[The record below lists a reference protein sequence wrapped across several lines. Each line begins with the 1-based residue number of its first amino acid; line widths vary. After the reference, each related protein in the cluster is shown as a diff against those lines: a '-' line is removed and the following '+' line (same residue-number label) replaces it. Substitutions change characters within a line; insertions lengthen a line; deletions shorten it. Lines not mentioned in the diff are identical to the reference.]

1 MKTKGDNQMK
11 LTEILENIDYI
22 DYTKNNDYD
31 ITNVTNDSR
40 KIEEGGVFVAI
51 SGMEF
56 DGHKFIDKAIENG
69 ANTIV
74 VTQDTQKIEGIN
86 YIKVED
92 ARIALAQVSNVV
104 CDFPSKKLRVIGV
117 TGTNGKTTTASM
129 ISHILENLNSQC
141 TNIGTNGTFIAKEK
155 YETPN
160 TTPEICEIDK
170 ILKLSVDKKID
181 NAVVECSSHGLYL
194 HRLDGIEFDVAVF
207 NNLSME
213 HMDFHK
219 NMENYFDAK
228 MILFEN
234 AKKKIVNVD
243 DEYGRKAKR
252 RFEEAYT
259 FSLKNESDFRA
270 ENVELIDG
278 KMHFEIKNVKF
289 VLNRF
294 AMFDVYNAV
303 AAIAAVNLLGYE
315 LEDIAKALESFT
327 GVEARFEFVK
337 NDRGINIVIDF
348 AHTPKAFENI
358 YKSVPNDKRII
369 AVYGMSGDRTCE
381 IRHEV
386 GKISA
391 ENNVFSVVTTDDPKF
406 DTYENIADDIVKGI
420 EEENGE
426 FVRIKDRKSAIKHAI
441 EMANEGDFVLLLGK
455 GQENFIK
462 LKGNEKTPYSE
473 KETVNE
479 VLDELKNK

>member
-1 MKTKGDNQMK
+1 MN
-11 LTEILENIDYI
+11 LTDILEKIDYI
-22 DYTKNNDYD
+22 DYTKNNDD
-31 ITNVTNDSR
+31 EITNVTNDSR
-40 KIEEGGVFVAI
+40 KIEKGGVFVAI

-92 ARIALAQVSNVV
+92 ARIALAQISNVV

-141 TNIGTNGTFIAKEK
+141 TNIGTNGTFIAGEK

-207 NNLSME
+207 NNLSIE

-243 DEYGRKAKR
+243 DEYGRKAKG

-259 FSLKNESDFRA
+259 FSLENESDFRA

-278 KMHFEIKNVKF
+278 KMHFELKNVKF

-315 LEDIAKALESFT
+315 MEDIAKALESFT

-337 NDRGINIVIDF
+337 NDLRINIVIDF

-358 YKSVPNDKRII
+358 YKSVPNDKRKI
-369 AVYGMSGDRTCE
+369 AVYGMSGDRTRE

-426 FVRIKDRKSAIKHAI
+426 YVRIKDRKSAIKHGI
-441 EMANEGDFVLLLGK
+441 EMAKEGDFVLLLGK

-473 KETVNE
+473 KKTVEE
-479 VLDELKNK
+479 VLGELKK

>member
-1 MKTKGDNQMK
+1 MN
-11 LTEILENIDYI
+11 LTDIIDKIDYI
-22 DYTKNNDYD
+22 DYTKNNDD
-31 ITNVTNDSR
+31 EITNVTNDSR
-40 KIEEGGVFVAI
+40 KIEKGGVFVAI

-92 ARIALAQVSNVV
+92 ARIALAQISNVV

-129 ISHILENLNSQC
+129 ISHILESLNSQC
-141 TNIGTNGTFIAKEK
+141 TNIGTNGTFIAGEK

-194 HRLDGIEFDVAVF
+194 HRLVGIEFDVAVF
-207 NNLSME
+207 NNLSIE

-243 DEYGRKAKR
+243 DEYGRKAKG

-259 FSLKNESDFRA
+259 FSLENESDFKA

-278 KMHFEIKNVKF
+278 KMHFELKNVKF

-294 AMFDVYNAV
+294 ALFDVYNAV
-303 AAIAAVNLLGYE
+303 AAIVAYE
-315 LEDIAKALESFT
+315 MEDIAKALESFT

-337 NDRGINIVIDF
+337 NDLEINIVIDF

-358 YKSVPNDKRII
+358 YKSVPNDKRKI
-369 AVYGMSGDRTCE
+369 AVYGMSGDRTPE

-420 EEENGE
+420 EEANGE
-426 FVRIKDRKSAIKHAI
+426 FVRIKDILFYFWEKDKKTSSNSK
-441 EMANEGDFVLLLGK
+441 EMKRHL
-455 GQENFIK
+455 I
-462 LKGNEKTPYSE
+462 LKKKQST
-473 KETVNE
+473 KC
-479 VLDELKNK
+479 

>member
-1 MKTKGDNQMK
+1 MN
-11 LTEILENIDYI
+11 LTDILDKIDYI
-22 DYTKNNDYD
+22 DYTKNNDDD
-31 ITNVTNDSR
+31 ISNVTNDSR
-40 KIEEGGVFVAI
+40 KIEKGGVFVAI

-92 ARIALAQVSNVV
+92 ARIALAQISNVV
-104 CDFPSKKLRVIGV
+104 CDYPSKKLRVIGV
-117 TGTNGKTTTASM
+117 TGTNGKTTTSSM
-129 ISHILENLNSQC
+129 ISHILEHLNSPC
-141 TNIGTNGTFIAKEK
+141 TNIGTNGTFIAGEK

-160 TTPEICEIDK
+160 TTPEISEIDK

-194 HRLDGIEFDVAVF
+194 HRLDGIDFDVAVF

-234 AKKKIVNVD
+234 AKKKIANVD
-243 DEYGRKAKR
+243 DEYGRKAKA
-252 RFEEAYT
+252 RFEDTYT
-259 FSLKNESDFRA
+259 FSLENESDFRA

-294 AMFDVYNAV
+294 ALFDVYNAV

-315 LEDIAKALESFT
+315 LKDIAKALESFT
-327 GVEARFEFVK
+327 GVEARFEFIN

-358 YKSVPNDKRII
+358 YKSVPNDKRKI
-369 AVYGMSGDRTCE
+369 AVYGMSGDRTIE

-391 ENNVFSVVTTDDPKF
+391 ENDVLSVVTTDDPKF
-406 DTYENIADDIVKGI
+406 DTYENIADDIVSGI

-426 FVRIKDRKSAIKHAI
+426 FIRIKDRKSAIKHAI
-441 EMANEGDFVLLLGK
+441 EIANEGDFVLLLGK

-479 VLDELKNK
+479 VLNELRK

>member
-1 MKTKGDNQMK
+1 MN
-11 LTEILENIDYI
+11 LTDILEKIDYI
-22 DYTKNNDYD
+22 DYTKNNDD
-31 ITNVTNDSR
+31 EITNVTNDSR
-40 KIEEGGVFVAI
+40 KIEKGGVFVAI

-86 YIKVED
+86 YIKVQD
-92 ARIALAQVSNVV
+92 ARVALAQISNVV
-104 CDFPSKKLRVIGV
+104 MDFPSKKLRVIGV

-141 TNIGTNGTFIAKEK
+141 TNIGTNGTFIAGEK

-207 NNLSME
+207 NNLSIE

-219 NMENYFDAK
+219 NMENYFNAK

-234 AKKKIVNVD
+234 SKKKIVNVD
-243 DEYGRKAKR
+243 DEYGRKAKG

-259 FSLKNESDFRA
+259 FSLENESDFKA
-270 ENVELIDG
+270 GNVELIDG

-315 LEDIAKALESFT
+315 MEDIAKALESFT
-327 GVEARFEFVK
+327 GLEARFEFVK
-337 NDRGINIVIDF
+337 NDLGINIVIDF

-358 YKSVPNDKRII
+358 YKSVPNDKRKI
-369 AVYGMSGDRTCE
+369 AVYGMSGDRTPE

-406 DTYENIADDIVKGI
+406 DTYENIADDIVSGI

-426 FVRIKDRKSAIKHAI
+426 FIRIKDRKSAIKHAI

-473 KETVNE
+473 KETVTE
-479 VLDELKNK
+479 VLDELRNK

>member
-1 MKTKGDNQMK
+1 MN
-11 LTEILENIDYI
+11 LTDIIDKIDYI
-22 DYTKNNDYD
+22 DYTKNNDD
-31 ITNVTNDSR
+31 EITNVTNDSR
-40 KIEEGGVFVAI
+40 KIEKGGVFVAI

-92 ARIALAQVSNVV
+92 ARIALAQISNVV

-129 ISHILENLNSQC
+129 ISHILENLDSQC

-194 HRLDGIEFDVAVF
+194 HRLDGIDFDVAVF
-207 NNLSME
+207 NNLSIE

-234 AKKKIVNVD
+234 SKKKIVNVD
-243 DEYGRKAKR
+243 DEYGRKAKE

-259 FSLKNESDFRA
+259 FSLENESDFKA

-278 KMHFEIKNVKF
+278 KMHFELKNVKF

-303 AAIAAVNLLGYE
+303 AAIAAVNLLGYK
-315 LEDIAKALESFT
+315 LKDIAKALESFT

-337 NDRGINIVIDF
+337 NDLGINIVIDF

-358 YKSVPNDKRII
+358 YKSVPNDKRKI

>member
-1 MKTKGDNQMK
+1 MN
-11 LTEILENIDYI
+11 LTDIIDKIDYI
-22 DYTKNNDYD
+22 DYTKNNDD
-31 ITNVTNDSR
+31 EITNVTNDSR
-40 KIEEGGVFVAI
+40 KIEKGGVFVAI

-56 DGHKFIDKAIENG
+56 DGHKFIDKAITNG

-92 ARIALAQVSNVV
+92 ARIALAQISNVV

-129 ISHILENLNSQC
+129 ISHILENLDSQC

-160 TTPEICEIDK
+160 TTPEISEIDK

-234 AKKKIVNVD
+234 SKKKIVNVD
-243 DEYGRKAKR
+243 DEYGRK
-252 RFEEAYT
+252 
-259 FSLKNESDFRA
+259 
-270 ENVELIDG
+270 
-278 KMHFEIKNVKF
+278 
-289 VLNRF
+289 
-294 AMFDVYNAV
+294 
-303 AAIAAVNLLGYE
+303 
-315 LEDIAKALESFT
+315 
-327 GVEARFEFVK
+327 
-337 NDRGINIVIDF
+337 
-348 AHTPKAFENI
+348 
-358 YKSVPNDKRII
+358 
-369 AVYGMSGDRTCE
+369 
-381 IRHEV
+381 
-386 GKISA
+386 GKI
-391 ENNVFSVVTTDDPKF
+391 
-406 DTYENIADDIVKGI
+406 
-420 EEENGE
+420 
-426 FVRIKDRKSAIKHAI
+426 
-441 EMANEGDFVLLLGK
+441 
-455 GQENFIK
+455 
-462 LKGNEKTPYSE
+462 
-473 KETVNE
+473 
-479 VLDELKNK
+479 

>member
-1 MKTKGDNQMK
+1 MN
-11 LTEILENIDYI
+11 LTDIIDKIDYI
-22 DYTKNNDYD
+22 DYTKNNDD
-31 ITNVTNDSR
+31 EITNVTNDSR
-40 KIEEGGVFVAI
+40 KIEKGGVFVAI

-92 ARIALAQVSNVV
+92 ARIALAQISNVV

-160 TTPEICEIDK
+160 TTPEISEINK

-194 HRLDGIEFDVAVF
+194 HRLDGIEFDEAVF

-243 DEYGRKAKR
+243 DEYGRKAKG

-259 FSLKNESDFRA
+259 FSLENESDFKA

-278 KMHFEIKNVKF
+278 KMHFELKNVKF

-303 AAIAAVNLLGYE
+303 AAIAAVNLLGYK
-315 LEDIAKALESFT
+315 LKDIAKALESFT

-337 NDRGINIVIDF
+337 NDLGINIVIDF

-358 YKSVPNDKRII
+358 YKSVPNDKRKI
-369 AVYGMSGDRTCE
+369 AVYGMSGDRTRE

-406 DTYENIADDIVKGI
+406 DTYENIADDILSGI
-420 EEENGE
+420 EEKNGE
-426 FVRIKDRKSAIKHAI
+426 YVRIKDRKSAIKHAI

>member
-1 MKTKGDNQMK
+1 MN
-11 LTEILENIDYI
+11 LTDILEKIDYI
-22 DYTKNNDYD
+22 DYTKNNDD
-31 ITNVTNDSR
+31 EITNVTNDSR
-40 KIEEGGVFVAI
+40 KIEKGGVFVAI

-92 ARIALAQVSNVV
+92 ARIALAQISNVV

-194 HRLDGIEFDVAVF
+194 HRLDGIDFDVAVF
-207 NNLSME
+207 NNLSIE

-243 DEYGRKAKR
+243 DEYGRKAKG

-259 FSLKNESDFRA
+259 FSLENESDFRA

-278 KMHFEIKNVKF
+278 KMHFELKKVKF

-294 AMFDVYNAV
+294 AIFDVYNAV

-315 LEDIAKALESFT
+315 MEDIAKALENFT

-337 NDRGINIVIDF
+337 NDLEINIVIDF

-358 YKSVPNDKRII
+358 YKSVPNDKRKI
-369 AVYGMSGDRTCE
+369 AVYGMSGDRTRE

-391 ENNVFSVVTTDDPKF
+391 ENNVFS
-406 DTYENIADDIVKGI
+406 
-420 EEENGE
+420 
-426 FVRIKDRKSAIKHAI
+426 
-441 EMANEGDFVLLLGK
+441 
-455 GQENFIK
+455 
-462 LKGNEKTPYSE
+462 
-473 KETVNE
+473 
-479 VLDELKNK
+479 

>member
-1 MKTKGDNQMK
+1 MN
-11 LTEILENIDYI
+11 LTDILEKIDYI
-22 DYTKNNDYD
+22 DYTKNNDD
-31 ITNVTNDSR
+31 EITNVTNDSR
-40 KIEEGGVFVAI
+40 KIEKGGVFVAI

-92 ARIALAQVSNVV
+92 ARIALAQISNVV

-117 TGTNGKTTTASM
+117 TGTNGKTTTSSM
-129 ISHILENLNSQC
+129 ISHILEHLNSTC

-207 NNLSME
+207 NNLSIE

-243 DEYGRKAKR
+243 DEYGRKAKG

-259 FSLKNESDFRA
+259 FSLENESDFRA

-278 KMHFEIKNVKF
+278 KMHFELKNVKF

-315 LEDIAKALESFT
+315 MEDIAKALESFT

-337 NDRGINIVIDF
+337 NDLRINIVIDF

-358 YKSVPNDKRII
+358 YKSVPNDKRKI
-369 AVYGMSGDRTCE
+369 AVYGMSGDRTRE

-406 DTYENIADDIVKGI
+406 DTYENIADDIVSGI

-426 FVRIKDRKSAIKHAI
+426 YVRIKDRKSAIKHAI
-441 EMANEGDFVLLLGK
+441 EMANKGDFVLLLGK

>member
-1 MKTKGDNQMK
+1 MN
-11 LTEILENIDYI
+11 LTDIIDKIDYI
-22 DYTKNNDYD
+22 DYTKNNDD
-31 ITNVTNDSR
+31 EITNVTNDSR
-40 KIEEGGVFVAI
+40 KIEKGGVFVAI

-56 DGHKFIDKAIENG
+56 DGHRFIDKAIENG

-74 VTQDTQKIEGIN
+74 ITEDVTQNDGIN
-86 YIKVED
+86 YIKVDD
-92 ARIALAQVSNVV
+92 ARVALAQISNVV

-117 TGTNGKTTTASM
+117 TGTNGKTTTSSM
-129 ISHILENLNSQC
+129 ISHILEHLNSPC
-141 TNIGTNGTFIAKEK
+141 TNIGTNGTFIAGEK

-160 TTPEICEIDK
+160 TTPEISEIDK

-234 AKKKIVNVD
+234 AKKKIANVD
-243 DEYGRKAKR
+243 DEYGRKAKA
-252 RFEEAYT
+252 RFEDTYT
-259 FSLKNESDFRA
+259 FSLENESDFRA

-327 GVEARFEFVK
+327 GVEARFEFVN

-358 YKSVPNDKRII
+358 YKSVPNDKRKI
-369 AVYGMSGDRTCE
+369 AVYGMSGDRTRE
-381 IRHEV
+381 IRREV

-406 DTYENIADDIVKGI
+406 DTYENIADDIVSGI
-420 EEENGE
+420 EKENGE
-426 FVRIKDRKSAIKHAI
+426 YVRIKDRKSAIKHAI
-441 EMANEGDFVLLLGK
+441 EIANEGDFVLLLGK

-473 KETVNE
+473 KETVNK
-479 VLDELKNK
+479 VLNELRK

>member
-1 MKTKGDNQMK
+1 MN
-11 LTEILENIDYI
+11 LTDILDKIDYI
-22 DYTKNNDYD
+22 DYTKNNDDY

-40 KIEEGGVFVAI
+40 KIEKGGVFVAI

-74 VTQDTQKIEGIN
+74 VTQDTQKTEGIN

-92 ARIALAQVSNVV
+92 ARIALAQISNVV

-129 ISHILENLNSQC
+129 ISHILENLDSQC

-160 TTPEICEIDK
+160 TTPEISEIDK

-207 NNLSME
+207 NNLSIE

-234 AKKKIVNVD
+234 SKKKIVNVD
-243 DEYGRKAKR
+243 DEYGRKAKE

-259 FSLKNESDFRA
+259 FSLENESDFKA

-278 KMHFEIKNVKF
+278 KMHFELKNVKF

-315 LEDIAKALESFT
+315 MEDIAKALESFT

-337 NDRGINIVIDF
+337 NDLEINIVIDF

-358 YKSVPNDKRII
+358 YKSVPNDKRKI
-369 AVYGMSGDRTCE
+369 AVYGMSGDRTRE

-391 ENNVFSVVTTDDPKF
+391 ENNVFSIVTTDDPKF
-406 DTYENIADDIVKGI
+406 DTYENIADDIVTGI

-426 FVRIKDRKSAIKHAI
+426 FVRIKDRKSAIKHAL

>member
-1 MKTKGDNQMK
+1 MN
-11 LTEILENIDYI
+11 LTDIIDKIDYI
-22 DYTKNNDYD
+22 DYTKNNDD
-31 ITNVTNDSR
+31 EITNVTNDSR
-40 KIEEGGVFVAI
+40 KIEKGGVFVAI

-92 ARIALAQVSNVV
+92 ARIALAQISNVV

-207 NNLSME
+207 NNLSIE

-243 DEYGRKAKR
+243 DEYGRKAKG

-259 FSLKNESDFRA
+259 FSLENESDFKA

-278 KMHFEIKNVKF
+278 KMHFELKNVKF

-337 NDRGINIVIDF
+337 NDLGINIVIDF

-358 YKSVPNDKRII
+358 YKSVPNDKRKI
-369 AVYGMSGDRTCE
+369 AVYGMSGDRTRE
-381 IRHEV
+381 IRREV

-406 DTYENIADDIVKGI
+406 DTYENIADDIVSGI
-420 EEENGE
+420 EKENGE
-426 FVRIKDRKSAIKHAI
+426 YVRIKDRKSAIKHAI
-441 EMANEGDFVLLLGK
+441 EIANEGDFVLLLGK

-473 KETVNE
+473 KETVNK

>member
-1 MKTKGDNQMK
+1 MN
-11 LTEILENIDYI
+11 LTDIIDKIDYI
-22 DYTKNNDYD
+22 DYTKNNDD
-31 ITNVTNDSR
+31 EITNVTNDSR
-40 KIEEGGVFVAI
+40 KIEKGGVFVAI

-74 VTQDTQKIEGIN
+74 VTQDTQKIEGSN

-92 ARIALAQVSNVV
+92 ARIALAQISNVV

-117 TGTNGKTTTASM
+117 TGTNGKTTTSSM
-129 ISHILENLNSQC
+129 ISHILEHLNSTC

-160 TTPEICEIDK
+160 TTPEISEINK

-194 HRLDGIEFDVAVF
+194 HRLDGIEFDEAVF

-243 DEYGRKAKR
+243 DEYGRKAKG

-259 FSLKNESDFRA
+259 FSLENESDFKA

-278 KMHFEIKNVKF
+278 KMHFELKNVKF

-294 AMFDVYNAV
+294 AIFDVYNAV

-337 NDRGINIVIDF
+337 NNLGINIVIDF

-358 YKSVPNDKRII
+358 YKSVPNDKRKI
-369 AVYGMSGDRTCE
+369 AVYGMSGDRTRE

-420 EEENGE
+420 EEANGE

>member
-1 MKTKGDNQMK
+1 MN
-11 LTEILENIDYI
+11 LTDIIDKIDYI
-22 DYTKNNDYD
+22 DYTKNNDD
-31 ITNVTNDSR
+31 EITNVTNDSR
-40 KIEEGGVFVAI
+40 KIEKGGVFVAI

-56 DGHKFIDKAIENG
+56 DGHRFIDKAIENG

-74 VTQDTQKIEGIN
+74 ITEDVTQIDGIN
-86 YIKVED
+86 YIKVDD
-92 ARIALAQVSNVV
+92 ARIALAQISNVV

-117 TGTNGKTTTASM
+117 TGTNGKTTTSSM
-129 ISHILENLNSQC
+129 ISHILEHLNSPC

-160 TTPEICEIDK
+160 TTPEISEIDK

-181 NAVVECSSHGLYL
+181 NAVVECSSHGLYF
-194 HRLDGIEFDVAVF
+194 HRLDGIDFDVAVF

-234 AKKKIVNVD
+234 AKKKIANVD
-243 DEYGRKAKR
+243 DEYGRKAKA
-252 RFEEAYT
+252 RFEDTYT
-259 FSLKNESDFRA
+259 FSLENESDFRA

-294 AMFDVYNAV
+294 ALFDVYNAV

-327 GVEARFEFVK
+327 GVEARFEFVN

-358 YKSVPNDKRII
+358 YKSVPNDKRKI
-369 AVYGMSGDRTCE
+369 AVYGMSGDRTRE

-406 DTYENIADDIVKGI
+406 DTYENIADDIVSGI
-420 EEENGE
+420 EEANGE

-441 EMANEGDFVLLLGK
+441 EMADKGDFVLLLGK
-455 GQENFIK
+455 GQETFIK

-479 VLDELKNK
+479 VLDELKK

>member
-1 MKTKGDNQMK
+1 MN
-11 LTEILENIDYI
+11 LTDIIDKIDYI
-22 DYTKNNDYD
+22 DYTKNNDD
-31 ITNVTNDSR
+31 EITNVTNDSR
-40 KIEEGGVFVAI
+40 KIEKGGVFVAI

-56 DGHKFIDKAIENG
+56 DGHRFIDKAIENG

-74 VTQDTQKIEGIN
+74 ITEDVTQNDGIN
-86 YIKVED
+86 YIKVDD
-92 ARIALAQVSNVV
+92 ARVALAQISNVV

-117 TGTNGKTTTASM
+117 TGTNGKTTTSSM
-129 ISHILENLNSQC
+129 ISHILEHLNSPC
-141 TNIGTNGTFIAKEK
+141 TNIGTNGTFIAGEK

-160 TTPEICEIDK
+160 TTPEISEIDK

-194 HRLDGIEFDVAVF
+194 HRLDGIDFDVAVF
-207 NNLSME
+207 NNLSIE

-234 AKKKIVNVD
+234 SKKKIVNVD
-243 DEYGRKAKR
+243 DEYGRKAKG

-259 FSLKNESDFRA
+259 FSMENESDFKA

-327 GVEARFEFVK
+327 GVEARFEFVN

-358 YKSVPNDKRII
+358 YKSVPNDKRKI
-369 AVYGMSGDRTCE
+369 AVYGMSGDRTRE

-406 DTYENIADDIVKGI
+406 DTYENIADDIVSGI

-426 FVRIKDRKSAIKHAI
+426 YVRIKDRKSAIKHAI
-441 EMANEGDFVLLLGK
+441 EIANKGDFVLLLGK

>member
-1 MKTKGDNQMK
+1 MN
-11 LTEILENIDYI
+11 LTDIIDKIDYI
-22 DYTKNNDYD
+22 DYTKNNDD
-31 ITNVTNDSR
+31 EVTNVTNDSR
-40 KIEEGGVFVAI
+40 KIEKGGVFVAI

-56 DGHKFIDKAIENG
+56 DGHKFIYKAIENG

-74 VTQDTQKIEGIN
+74 ITQDTQKIEGIN

-92 ARIALAQVSNVV
+92 ARIALAQISNVV
-104 CDFPSKKLRVIGV
+104 MDFPSKKLRVIGV

-160 TTPEICEIDK
+160 TTPEISEIDK

-207 NNLSME
+207 NNLSIE

-243 DEYGRKAKR
+243 DEYGRKAKG

-259 FSLKNESDFRA
+259 FSLENESDFKA

-278 KMHFEIKNVKF
+278 KMHFELKNVKF

-303 AAIAAVNLLGYE
+303 AAIAAVNLLGYK
-315 LEDIAKALESFT
+315 LKDIAKALESFT

-337 NDRGINIVIDF
+337 NDLGINIVIDF

-358 YKSVPNDKRII
+358 YKSVPNDKRKI
-369 AVYGMSGDRTCE
+369 AVYGMSGDRTSE

-406 DTYENIADDIVKGI
+406 DTYENIADDIVSGI

-426 FVRIKDRKSAIKHAI
+426 FIRIKDRKSAIKHAI

-479 VLDELKNK
+479 VLNELKNK

>member
-1 MKTKGDNQMK
+1 MN
-11 LTEILENIDYI
+11 LTDIIDKIDYI
-22 DYTKNNDYD
+22 YYTKNNKDV

-40 KIEEGGVFVAI
+40 KIEKGGVFVAI

-56 DGHKFIDKAIENG
+56 DGHRFIDKAIANG

-74 VTQDTQKIEGIN
+74 VTEDVTQIDGIN
-86 YIKVED
+86 YIKVDD
-92 ARIALAQVSNVV
+92 ARIALAQISNVV

-117 TGTNGKTTTASM
+117 TGTNGKTTTSSM
-129 ISHILENLNSQC
+129 ISHILEHLNSPC
-141 TNIGTNGTFIAKEK
+141 TNIGTNGTFIAGEK

-160 TTPEICEIDK
+160 TTPEISEIDK

-234 AKKKIVNVD
+234 AKKKIANVD
-243 DEYGRKAKR
+243 DEYGRKAKA
-252 RFEEAYT
+252 RFEDAYT
-259 FSLKNESDFRA
+259 FSLENESDFRA

-303 AAIAAVNLLGYE
+303 AAIVAVNLLGYE

-327 GVEARFEFVK
+327 GVEARFEFIN
-337 NDRGINIVIDF
+337 NDKGINIVIDF

-358 YKSVPNDKRII
+358 YKSVPNDKRKI
-369 AVYGMSGDRTCE
+369 AVYGMSGDRTSE

-391 ENNVFSVVTTDDPKF
+391 ENDVFSVVTTDDPKF
-406 DTYENIADDIVKGI
+406 DTYENIADDIVSGI
-420 EEENGE
+420 EEEKGE
-426 FVRIKDRKSAIKHAI
+426 FIRIKDRKSAIKHAI

-479 VLDELKNK
+479 VLDELRK

>member
-1 MKTKGDNQMK
+1 MRLDN
-11 LTEILENIDYI
+11 LLEKIEYI
-22 DYTKNNDYD
+22 DYSKNNDNEFTD
-31 ITNVTNDSR
+31 VTNDSR
-40 KIEEGGVFVAI
+40 KVKKGVIFVAI

-56 DGHKFIDKAIENG
+56 DGHRFIDKAIANG

-74 VTQDTQKIEGIN
+74 ITEDVTQNDDVN
-86 YIKVED
+86 YIKVKDE
-92 ARIALAQVSNVV
+92 RVALAQISNAIF
-104 CDFPSKKLRVIGV
+104 DYPSKKLRVIGV
-117 TGTNGKTTTASM
+117 TGTNGKTTTTFM
-129 ISHILENLNSQC
+129 INHLLEELKSP
-141 TNIGTNGTFIAKEK
+141 TTIIGTNGSFISGEK
-155 YETPN
+155 YQTSN

-170 ILKLSVDKKID
+170 ILKLSADKKID

-207 NNLSME
+207 NNLSIE

-228 MILFEN
+228 MILLEN

-243 DEYGRKAKR
+243 DEYGRKAKG

-259 FSLKNESDFRA
+259 FSLENESDFKA

-278 KMHFEIKNVKF
+278 KMHFELKNVKF

-315 LEDIAKALESFT
+315 MEDIAKALESFT
-327 GVEARFEFVK
+327 GVEARFEFVN

-358 YKSVPNDKRII
+358 YKSVPNYKRKI
-369 AVYGMSGDRTCE
+369 AVYGMSGDRTRE

-406 DTYENIADDIVKGI
+406 DTYENIADDIVSGI

-441 EMANEGDFVLLLGK
+441 EIANEGDFVLLLGK
-455 GQENFIK
+455 GQESFIK

-479 VLDELKNK
+479 VLDELNNK

>member
-1 MKTKGDNQMK
+1 MN
-11 LTEILENIDYI
+11 LTDIIDKIDYI
-22 DYTKNNDYD
+22 DYTKNNDLD

-40 KIEEGGVFVAI
+40 KIEKGGVFVAI

-74 VTQDTQKIEGIN
+74 VTEDVTQINNIN

-92 ARIALAQVSNVV
+92 SRIALAQISNVIT
-104 CDFPSKKLRVIGV
+104 DFPSKKLRVIGV

-129 ISHILENLNSQC
+129 ISHILENLNSPC

-194 HRLDGIEFDVAVF
+194 HRLDGIDFDVAVF
-207 NNLSME
+207 NNLSIE

-243 DEYGRKAKR
+243 DEYGRKAKG

-259 FSLKNESDFRA
+259 FSLENESHFKA

-278 KMHFEIKNVKF
+278 KMHFELKNVKF

-315 LEDIAKALESFT
+315 MEDIAKALECFT

-337 NDRGINIVIDF
+337 NDLGINIVIDF

-358 YKSVPNDKRII
+358 YKSVPNDKRKI
-369 AVYGMSGDRTCE
+369 AVYGMSGDRTSE

-406 DTYENIADDIVKGI
+406 DTYENIADDIVSGI

-426 FVRIKDRKSAIKHAI
+426 YVRIKDRKSAIKHAI

-462 LKGNEKTPYSE
+462 FKGNEKTPYSE
-473 KETVNE
+473 KETVNK

>member
-1 MKTKGDNQMK
+1 MN
-11 LTEILENIDYI
+11 LTDIIDKIDYI
-22 DYTKNNDYD
+22 DYTKNNDD
-31 ITNVTNDSR
+31 EITNVTNDSR
-40 KIEEGGVFVAI
+40 KIEKGGVFVAI

-56 DGHKFIDKAIENG
+56 DGHRFIDKAIENG

-74 VTQDTQKIEGIN
+74 ITEDVTQIDGIN
-86 YIKVED
+86 YIKVDD
-92 ARIALAQVSNVV
+92 ARIALAQISNVV

-117 TGTNGKTTTASM
+117 TGTNGKTTTSSM
-129 ISHILENLNSQC
+129 ISHILEHLNSPC

-160 TTPEICEIDK
+160 TTPEISEIDK

-194 HRLDGIEFDVAVF
+194 HRLDGIDFDVAVF

-234 AKKKIVNVD
+234 AKKKIANVD
-243 DEYGRKAKR
+243 DEYGRKAKA
-252 RFEEAYT
+252 RFEDTYT
-259 FSLKNESDFRA
+259 FSLENESDFRA

-294 AMFDVYNAV
+294 ALFDVYNAV

-327 GVEARFEFVK
+327 GVEARFEFVN

-358 YKSVPNDKRII
+358 YKSVPNDKRKI
-369 AVYGMSGDRTCE
+369 AVYGMSGDRTRE

-406 DTYENIADDIVKGI
+406 DTYENIADDIVSGI
-420 EEENGE
+420 EEANGE

-441 EMANEGDFVLLLGK
+441 EMADKGDFVLLLGK
-455 GQENFIK
+455 GQETFIK

-479 VLDELKNK
+479 VLDELKK

>member
-1 MKTKGDNQMK
+1 MN
-11 LTEILENIDYI
+11 LTDILEKIDYI
-22 DYTKNNDYD
+22 DYTKNNDD
-31 ITNVTNDSR
+31 EITNVTNDSR
-40 KIEEGGVFVAI
+40 KIEKGGVFVAI

-92 ARIALAQVSNVV
+92 ARIALAQISNVV

-117 TGTNGKTTTASM
+117 TGTNGKTTTSSM
-129 ISHILENLNSQC
+129 ISHILEHLNSTC

-207 NNLSME
+207 NNLSIE

-243 DEYGRKAKR
+243 DEYGRKAKG

-259 FSLKNESDFRA
+259 FSLENESDFRA

-278 KMHFEIKNVKF
+278 KMHFELKNVKF

-315 LEDIAKALESFT
+315 MEDIAKALESFT

-337 NDRGINIVIDF
+337 NDLRINIVIDF

-358 YKSVPNDKRII
+358 YKSVPNDKRKI
-369 AVYGMSGDRTCE
+369 AVYGMSGDRTRE

-406 DTYENIADDIVKGI
+406 DTYENIADDIVSGI

>member
-1 MKTKGDNQMK
+1 MN
-11 LTEILENIDYI
+11 LTDIIDKIDYI
-22 DYTKNNDYD
+22 DYTKNNDD
-31 ITNVTNDSR
+31 EITNVTNDSR
-40 KIEEGGVFVAI
+40 KIEKGGVFVAI

-56 DGHKFIDKAIENG
+56 DGHRFIDKAIENG

-74 VTQDTQKIEGIN
+74 ITEDVTQIDGIN
-86 YIKVED
+86 YIKVDD
-92 ARIALAQVSNVV
+92 ARIALAQISNVV

-194 HRLDGIEFDVAVF
+194 HRLDGIDFDVAVF
-207 NNLSME
+207 NNLSIE

-243 DEYGRKAKR
+243 DEYGRKAKG

-259 FSLKNESDFRA
+259 FSLENESDFKA

-278 KMHFEIKNVKF
+278 RMHFELKNVKF

-294 AMFDVYNAV
+294 AIFDVYNAV
-303 AAIAAVNLLGYE
+303 AAIVAVNLLGYE
-315 LEDIAKALESFT
+315 LKDIAKALESFT

-337 NDRGINIVIDF
+337 NDLGINIVIDF

-358 YKSVPNDKRII
+358 YKSVPNDKRKI
-369 AVYGMSGDRTCE
+369 AVYGMSGDRTRE

-391 ENNVFSVVTTDDPKF
+391 ENNVFSIVTTDDPKF
-406 DTYENIADDIVKGI
+406 DTYENIADDIVSGI
-420 EEENGE
+420 EEKNGE

-441 EMANEGDFVLLLGK
+441 EMTNEGDFVLLLGK

>member
-1 MKTKGDNQMK
+1 MN
-11 LTEILENIDYI
+11 LTDIIDKIDYI
-22 DYTKNNDYD
+22 DYTKNNDD
-31 ITNVTNDSR
+31 EITNVTNDSR
-40 KIEEGGVFVAI
+40 KIEKGGVFVAI

-56 DGHKFIDKAIENG
+56 DGHRFIDKAIENG

-74 VTQDTQKIEGIN
+74 ITEDVTQIDGIN
-86 YIKVED
+86 YIKVDD
-92 ARIALAQVSNVV
+92 ARIALAQISNVV

-117 TGTNGKTTTASM
+117 TGTNGKTTTSSM
-129 ISHILENLNSQC
+129 ISHILEHLNSPC

-160 TTPEICEIDK
+160 TTPEISEIDK

-181 NAVVECSSHGLYL
+181 NGVVECSSHGLYL
-194 HRLDGIEFDVAVF
+194 HRLDGIDFDVAVF

-234 AKKKIVNVD
+234 AKKKIANVD
-243 DEYGRKAKR
+243 DEYGRKAKA
-252 RFEEAYT
+252 RFEDTYT
-259 FSLKNESDFRA
+259 FSLENESDFRA

-294 AMFDVYNAV
+294 ALFDVYNAV

-327 GVEARFEFVK
+327 GVEARFEFVN

-358 YKSVPNDKRII
+358 YKSVPNDKRKI
-369 AVYGMSGDRTCE
+369 AVYGMSGDRTSE

-391 ENNVFSVVTTDDPKF
+391 ENDVFSVVTTDDPKF
-406 DTYENIADDIVKGI
+406 DTYENIADDIVSGI
-420 EEENGE
+420 EEANGE

-441 EMANEGDFVLLLGK
+441 EMADKGDFVLLLGK
-455 GQENFIK
+455 GQETFIK

-479 VLDELKNK
+479 VLDELKK

>member
-1 MKTKGDNQMK
+1 MN
-11 LTEILENIDYI
+11 LTDILDKIDYI
-22 DYTKNNDYD
+22 DYTKNNDD
-31 ITNVTNDSR
+31 EITNVTNDSR
-40 KIEEGGVFVAI
+40 KIEKGGVFVAI

-56 DGHKFIDKAIENG
+56 DGHKFIDKAIANG

-74 VTQDTQKIEGIN
+74 VTEDVTQIDGIN
-86 YIKVED
+86 YIKVDD
-92 ARIALAQVSNVV
+92 ARIALAQISNVV

-117 TGTNGKTTTASM
+117 TGTNGKTTTSSM
-129 ISHILENLNSQC
+129 ISHILEHLNSPC
-141 TNIGTNGTFIAKEK
+141 TNIGTNGTFIAGEK

-160 TTPEICEIDK
+160 TTPEISEIDK
-170 ILKLSVDKKID
+170 ILQLSVDKKID

-234 AKKKIVNVD
+234 AKKKIANVD
-243 DEYGRKAKR
+243 DEYGRKAKA
-252 RFEEAYT
+252 RFEDAYT
-259 FSLKNESDFRA
+259 FSLENESDFRA

-303 AAIAAVNLLGYE
+303 AAIAVVNLLGYE
-315 LEDIAKALESFT
+315 MEDIAKALESFT

-337 NDRGINIVIDF
+337 NDMGINIVIDF

-358 YKSVPNDKRII
+358 YKSVPNDKRRI
-369 AVYGMSGDRTCE
+369 AVYGMSGDRTRE

-406 DTYENIADDIVKGI
+406 DTYENIADDIVSGI

-441 EMANEGDFVLLLGK
+441 EMANDGDFVLLLGK

>member
-1 MKTKGDNQMK
+1 MN
-11 LTEILENIDYI
+11 LTDILEKIDYI
-22 DYTKNNDYD
+22 DYTKKNDD
-31 ITNVTNDSR
+31 EITNVTNDSR
-40 KIEEGGVFVAI
+40 KIEKGGVFVAI

-56 DGHKFIDKAIENG
+56 DGHKFIDKAIANG

-92 ARIALAQVSNVV
+92 ARIALAQISNVV
-104 CDFPSKKLRVIGV
+104 CDFPSQKLRVIGV

-129 ISHILENLNSQC
+129 ISHILENLDSQC
-141 TNIGTNGTFIAKEK
+141 TNIGTNGTFIAGEK

-207 NNLSME
+207 NNLSIE

-243 DEYGRKAKR
+243 DEYGRKAKG

-259 FSLKNESDFRA
+259 FSLENESDFRA

-278 KMHFEIKNVKF
+278 KMNFELKNVKF

-315 LEDIAKALESFT
+315 LKDIAKALESFT

-358 YKSVPNDKRII
+358 YKSVPNDKRKI

-479 VLDELKNK
+479 VLDELRNK

>member
-1 MKTKGDNQMK
+1 MN
-11 LTEILENIDYI
+11 LTDIIDKIDYI
-22 DYTKNNDYD
+22 DYTKNNDD
-31 ITNVTNDSR
+31 EITNVTNDSR
-40 KIEEGGVFVAI
+40 KIEKGGVFVAI

-92 ARIALAQVSNVV
+92 ARIALAQISNVV
-104 CDFPSKKLRVIGV
+104 MDFPSKKLRVIGV

-129 ISHILENLNSQC
+129 ISHILENLDSQC

-160 TTPEICEIDK
+160 TTPEISEIDK

-234 AKKKIVNVD
+234 SKKKIVNVD

-259 FSLKNESDFRA
+259 FSLENESDFKA

-278 KMHFEIKNVKF
+278 KMHFELKNVKF

-303 AAIAAVNLLGYE
+303 AAIVAVNLLGYD
-315 LEDIAKALESFT
+315 LKDIAKALESFT

-337 NDRGINIVIDF
+337 NDLGINIVIDF

-358 YKSVPNDKRII
+358 YKSVPNDKRKI
-369 AVYGMSGDRTCE
+369 AVYGMSGDRTRE

-420 EEENGE
+420 EVANGE
-426 FVRIKDRKSAIKHAI
+426 FVKIKDRKSAIKHAI
-441 EMANEGDFVLLLGK
+441 EMADKGDFVLLLGK
-455 GQENFIK
+455 GQESFIK

>member
-1 MKTKGDNQMK
+1 MN
-11 LTEILENIDYI
+11 LTDIIDKIDYI
-22 DYTKNNDYD
+22 DYTKNTDD
-31 ITNVTNDSR
+31 EITNVTNDSR
-40 KIEEGGVFVAI
+40 KIEKGGVFVAI

-56 DGHKFIDKAIENG
+56 DGHKFIDKAIANG

-92 ARIALAQVSNVV
+92 ARIALAQISNVV
-104 CDFPSKKLRVIGV
+104 MDFPSKKLRVIGV

-129 ISHILENLNSQC
+129 ISHILENLDSQC

-243 DEYGRKAKR
+243 DEYGRKAKG

-259 FSLKNESDFRA
+259 FSLENESDFKA

-278 KMHFEIKNVKF
+278 KMHFELKNVKF

-315 LEDIAKALESFT
+315 MEDIAKALESFT

-337 NDRGINIVIDF
+337 NDLEINIVIDF

-358 YKSVPNDKRII
+358 YKSVPNDKRKI
-369 AVYGMSGDRTCE
+369 AVYGMSGDRTSE
-381 IRHEV
+381 IRREV

-406 DTYENIADDIVKGI
+406 DTYENIAHDIVSGI

-426 FVRIKDRKSAIKHAI
+426 YVRIKDRKSAIKHAI
-441 EMANEGDFVLLLGK
+441 EIANEGDFVLLLGK

-479 VLDELKNK
+479 VLDELKK

>member
-1 MKTKGDNQMK
+1 MN
-11 LTEILENIDYI
+11 LTDILDKIDYI
-22 DYTKNNDYD
+22 DYTKNNDD
-31 ITNVTNDSR
+31 EITNVTNDSR
-40 KIEEGGVFVAI
+40 KIEKGGVFVAI

-56 DGHKFIDKAIENG
+56 DGHKFIDKAITNG

-92 ARIALAQVSNVV
+92 ARIALAQISNVV

-129 ISHILENLNSQC
+129 ISHILENLDSQC
-141 TNIGTNGTFIAKEK
+141 TNIGTNGTFIAGEK

-170 ILKLSVDKKID
+170 ILKLSADKKID

-207 NNLSME
+207 NNLSIE

-219 NMENYFDAK
+219 NMDNYFDAK

-243 DEYGRKAKR
+243 DEYGRKAKG

-259 FSLKNESDFRA
+259 FSLENESDFRA

-278 KMHFEIKNVKF
+278 KMHFELKNVKF

-294 AMFDVYNAV
+294 AIFDVYNAV

-315 LEDIAKALESFT
+315 MEDIAKALENFT

-337 NDRGINIVIDF
+337 NDLEINIVIDF

-358 YKSVPNDKRII
+358 YKSVPNDKRKI
-369 AVYGMSGDRTCE
+369 AVYGMSGDRTRE

-406 DTYENIADDIVKGI
+406 DTYENIADDIVSGI

-426 FVRIKDRKSAIKHAI
+426 YVRIKDRKSAIKHAI

-479 VLDELKNK
+479 VLDELRNK

>member
-1 MKTKGDNQMK
+1 MNLTDIIDKT
-11 LTEILENIDYI
+11 DYI
-22 DYTKNNDYD
+22 DYTKNNDLD

-40 KIEEGGVFVAI
+40 KIEKGGVFVAI

-74 VTQDTQKIEGIN
+74 VTEDVTQINNIN

-92 ARIALAQVSNVV
+92 SRIALAQISNVIT
-104 CDFPSKKLRVIGV
+104 DFPSKKLRVIGV

-194 HRLDGIEFDVAVF
+194 HRLDGIDFDVAVF
-207 NNLSME
+207 NNLSIE

-243 DEYGRKAKR
+243 DEYGRKAKG

-259 FSLKNESDFRA
+259 FSLENESDFKA

-278 KMHFEIKNVKF
+278 KMHFELKNVKF

-303 AAIAAVNLLGYE
+303 AAIVAVNLLGYE

-337 NDRGINIVIDF
+337 NDLGINIVIDF

-358 YKSVPNDKRII
+358 YKSVPNDKRKI
-369 AVYGMSGDRTCE
+369 AVYGMSGDRTRE

-406 DTYENIADDIVKGI
+406 DTYENIADDIVSGI

-426 FVRIKDRKSAIKHAI
+426 YVRIKDRKSAIKHAI
-441 EMANEGDFVLLLGK
+441 EMANKGDFVLLLGK